1 MHMKTLKSVCSLV
14 STMSALSFSKIWL
27 PWMIVANLLS
37 TDSLARLIS
46 SSKIQSPFCI
56 DFIRVPS
63 TNWKINPPP
72 DSSFLV
78 LF

>member
-1 MHMKTLKSVCSLV
+1 
-14 STMSALSFSKIWL
+14 
-27 PWMIVANLLS
+27 MIVANLLS

>member
-1 MHMKTLKSVCSLV
+1 
-14 STMSALSFSKIWL
+14 
-27 PWMIVANLLS
+27 MIVASLLS

-46 SSKIQSPFCI
+46 SSRIQSPFCI
-56 DFIRVPS
+56 DLIRVPS

-78 LF
+78 RF